1 MVEMRVPL
9 LINIVYIYINRT
21 CTRRGESK
29 GETNWRL
36 FMSILIKF

>member
-1 MVEMRVPL
+1 MRGVR
-9 LINIVYIYINRT
+9 LINIVYIYIYKV